1 MGYVMAGIG
10 LVAVCVLLMAAG
22 LCRAA
27 AQDERDQAEADRLP
41 WRDR

>member
-1 MGYVMAGIG
+1 MIWAVI
-10 LVAVCVLLMAAG
+10 LIVAICVLLMAAG

>member
-1 MGYVMAGIG
+1 MGYALAAIG
-10 LVAVCVLLMAAG
+10 VIAVGVLVLAAG